1 MLPDD
6 QAGPTDGTYRGQ
18 RRACEDPDQLIRV
31 RLLRVTQAFEE
42 DPVTVWY
49 NFFKTTL
56 VRPAVKW
63 WFRVKIEGTEKIPE
77 GGCVLA
83 ANHLDAGDT
92 FSLPA
97 LIKPTTTFP
106 AKKELFMGKG
116 LKGRVV
122 AWFLTAVGQAPIDRS
137 GGRASVTGLGSVE
150 EKLEASGVV
159 AIFPEGTRSPD
170 GRLYKG
176 HTGVARLA
184 LSSGKPVLPVAMIN
198 TRLVKSKVG
207 IPTMRNARIVIG
219 DPMEFNE
226 YAAQVNE
233 LQVLRWI
240 TNEVMG
246 AIQQMTGQTYVDVY
260 ASRVKRGDL
269 RGADLSSHIL
279 DYPNQNQ
286 TRPVPAAGQSAASAG
301 DDSAMGDQRMGE

>member
-1 MLPDD
+1 MT
-6 QAGPTDGTYRGQ
+6 A
-18 RRACEDPDQLIRV
+18 
-31 RLLRVTQAFEE
+31 
-42 DPVTVWY
+42 WY
-49 NFFKTTL
+49 SFFKTTL

-63 WFRVKIEGTEKIPE
+63 WFRVTIEGTEKIPE

-106 AKKELFMGKG
+106 AKKELFMGKSV
-116 LKGRVV
+116 KGRVV
-122 AWFLTAVGQAPIDRS
+122 AWFLTVVGQAPIDRS
-137 GGRASVTGLGSVE
+137 GGRASVAGLGSVE
-150 EKLEASGVV
+150 DKLDAGGVV

-170 GRLYKG
+170 GRMYKG

-184 LSSGKPVLPVAMIN
+184 LASGKPVLPVAMIN
-198 TRLVKSKVG
+198 TQMVKSRLG
-207 IPTMRNARIVIG
+207 IPTMRGARIVIG

-226 YAAQVNE
+226 YADRIGD
-233 LQVLRWI
+233 LHVLRWV

-269 RGADLSSHIL
+269 RNADVAGHIL
-279 DYPNQNQ
+279 DHPNQNQ
-286 TRPVPAAGQSAASAG
+286 TRPVPAVDLAIVQDSTADEPAAG
-301 DDSAMGDQRMGE
+301 E

>member
-1 MLPDD
+1 MT
-6 QAGPTDGTYRGQ
+6 A
-18 RRACEDPDQLIRV
+18 
-31 RLLRVTQAFEE
+31 
-42 DPVTVWY
+42 WY
-49 NFFKTTL
+49 SFFKATL

-63 WFRVKIEGTEKIPE
+63 WFRVKIEGTEKIPD

-92 FSLPA
+92 FSLPS
-97 LIKPTTTFP
+97 LIKPKVTFP
-106 AKKELFMGKG
+106 AKKELFMGKS

-137 GGRASVTGLGSVE
+137 GGRAGVAGLGSVE
-150 EKLEASGVV
+150 DVLDAGGVV

-184 LSSGKPVLPVAMIN
+184 LTSGRPVLPVAMIN
-198 TRLVKSKVG
+198 TRMVKSKVG
-207 IPTMRNARIVIG
+207 IPTMRDARIIIG
-219 DPMEFNE
+219 DPMDFSE
-226 YAAQVNE
+226 YRDQVND
-233 LQVLRWI
+233 LHVLRWV

-260 ASRVKRGDL
+260 ASRVKRGEL
-269 RGADLSSHIL
+269 KGTELSKQL
-279 DYPNQNQ
+279 LAYPNQNQ
-286 TRPVPAAGQSAASAG
+286 TRPVPATQFPAGAPVL
-301 DDSAMGDQRMGE
+301 DDPTVRE